1 VGFLEDFE
9 FVVVDDDLL
18 NYVGFGLGLGGYLR
32 GFVVLVNLLMR
43 NLGKL
48 RLIRLDRLIQF
59 WGHI

>member
-1 VGFLEDFE
+1 MGFLEDFE